1 MSEANASDP
10 LFDSPDKATGFRL
23 ERHGPLAELILARP
37 ERHNAF
43 DAELMLGLL
52 GCLDELVHEQ
62 PRPHALLLR
71 AEGKHF
77 CAGADLDWMRS
88 QVHADFDP
96 SSFEK
101 NREDARVLARL
112 MQTLDELPFPTIALV
127 QGAAYG
133 GALGLVC
140 ACDIALAADNARFC
154 LSEVSLGLVPAVI
167 SPYVVRAMGMRQ
179 ARRYMLS
186 AEPFDAIT
194 ACRLNV
200 AHQLMPATQ
209 LLTEGRLL
217 ALRLCRNGPRAMLET
232 KRLLAAIEDQVGQ
245 RHEEQTVETIARV
258 RVGLEA
264 QEGMQAFFDKRPP
277 NWRPRFKDET

>member
-1 MSEANASDP
+1 MSDP
-10 LFDSPDKATGFRL
+10 LFDDAPQAGFRL
-23 ERHGPLAELILARP
+23 ERHGPLAELVLSRP
-37 ERHNAF
+37 ARHNAF

-52 GCLDELVHEQ
+52 DCLDELAHSHDQ
-62 PRPHALLLR
+62 AFADRPHVLLLR

-77 CAGADLDWMRS
+77 CAGADLNWMRG
-88 QVHADFDP
+88 QAHADFDP

-112 MQTLDELPFPTIALV
+112 MQTLDELPFPTLALV

-133 GALGLVC
+133 GALGLIC
-140 ACDIALAADNARFC
+140 ACDIVLASDDARFC

-200 AHQLMPATQ
+200 AHQLSTLPA
-209 LLTEGRLL
+209 LLTEGRRM
-217 ALRLCRNGPRAMLET
+217 ALRLCRNGPEAMTET
-232 KRLLAAIEDQVGQ
+232 KRLLAAIDELGGA
-245 RHEEQTVETIARV
+245 RHEEQTVDTIARV

-277 NWRPRFKDET
+277 SWRPRFKDEA

>member
-1 MSEANASDP
+1 MSDP
-10 LFDSPDKATGFRL
+10 LYNDPLAGCRL
-23 ERHGPLAELILARP
+23 ERHGPLVELVLARP
-37 ERHNAF
+37 ARHNAL
-43 DAELMLGLL
+43 DADLMQELLD
-52 GCLDELVHEQ
+52 CLDDLAHRHGQ
-62 PRPHALLLR
+62 PLAERPHVLLLR
-71 AEGKHF
+71 AEGRHF
-77 CAGADLDWMRS
+77 CAGADLNWMRN
-88 QVHADFDP
+88 QLQGDFDP
-96 SSFEK
+96 TSFEK

-112 MQTLDELPFPTIALV
+112 MQALDELPFPTVALV

-133 GALGLVC
+133 GALGLLC
-140 ACDIALAADNARFC
+140 ACDIVLASDDARFC

-200 AHQLMPATQ
+200 AHRLCAPEK
-209 LLTEGRLL
+209 LLSEGR
-217 ALRLCRNGPRAMLET
+217 ALGMRLCRNGPQAMKET
-232 KRLLAAIEDQVGQ
+232 KRLLAAIEHQPGHQ
-245 RHEEQTVETIARV
+245 HEEITVETIARV

>member
-1 MSEANASDP
+1 MSDP
-10 LFDSPDKATGFRL
+10 LCNDPLAGCRL
-23 ERHGPLAELILARP
+23 ERHGPLVELVLARP
-37 ERHNAF
+37 ARHNAL
-43 DAELMLGLL
+43 DADLMQELLD
-52 GCLDELVHEQ
+52 CLDDLAHRHGQ
-62 PRPHALLLR
+62 PLAERPHVLLLR
-71 AEGKHF
+71 AEGRHF
-77 CAGADLDWMRS
+77 CAGADLNWMRN
-88 QVHADFDP
+88 QLNGDFDP

-112 MQTLDELPFPTIALV
+112 MQALDELPFPTVALV

-133 GALGLVC
+133 GALGLLC
-140 ACDIALAADNARFC
+140 ACDIVLASDDARFC

-200 AHQLMPATQ
+200 AHRLCTPDQ
-209 LLTEGRLL
+209 LLSEGR
-217 ALRLCRNGPRAMLET
+217 ALGMRLCRNGPEAMKET
-232 KRLLAAIEDQVGQ
+232 KRLLAAIEHQPGHQ
-245 RHEEQTVETIARV
+245 HEEITVETIARV

-277 NWRPRFKDET
+277 SWRPRFKDET

>member
-1 MSEANASDP
+1 MSDP
-10 LFDSPDKATGFRL
+10 LFCDPLAGFRL
-23 ERHGPLAELILARP
+23 ERHGPLVELILARP
-37 ERHNAF
+37 ERHNAL
-43 DAELMLGLL
+43 DANLMQGLL
-52 GCLDELVHEQ
+52 DGLEELVQ
-62 PRPHALLLR
+62 GNAGASRPHALLLR
-71 AEGKHF
+71 AEGTHF
-77 CAGADLDWMRS
+77 CAGADLNWMRS
-88 QVHADFDP
+88 QAHADFDP

-112 MQTLDELPFPTIALV
+112 MQTLDELPFPTLALV

-133 GALGLVC
+133 GALGLIC
-140 ACDIALAADNARFC
+140 ACDIVLAADNARFC

-167 SPYVVRAMGMRQ
+167 SPYVVRTMGMRQ

-200 AHQLMPATQ
+200 AHLMTSPTE

-217 ALRLCRNGPRAMLET
+217 ALRLCRNGPAAMKET
-232 KRLLAAIEDQVGQ
+232 KRLLVAIEGQ
-245 RHEEQTVETIARV
+245 PVHHCEEKTVDTIARV

-277 NWRPRFKDET
+277 GWRPRFKDEA

>member
-1 MSEANASDP
+1 MSDP
-10 LFDSPDKATGFRL
+10 LCNDPLAGCRL
-23 ERHGPLAELILARP
+23 ERHGPLVELVLARP
-37 ERHNAF
+37 ARHNAL
-43 DAELMLGLL
+43 DADLMQELLDCLGDLAHRH
-52 GCLDELVHEQ
+52 GQ
-62 PRPHALLLR
+62 PLAERPHVLLLR
-71 AEGKHF
+71 AEGRHF
-77 CAGADLDWMRS
+77 CSGADLNWMRN
-88 QVHADFDP
+88 QLQGDFDP
-96 SSFEK
+96 GSFEK

-112 MQTLDELPFPTIALV
+112 MQALDELPFPTVALV

-133 GALGLVC
+133 GALGLLC
-140 ACDIALAADNARFC
+140 ACDIVLASEDARFC

-200 AHQLMPATQ
+200 AHRLCAPEQ
-209 LLTEGRLL
+209 LLSEGR
-217 ALRLCRNGPRAMLET
+217 ALGMRLCRNGPEAMKET
-232 KRLLAAIEDQVGQ
+232 KRLLATIEHQPGHQ
-245 RHEEQTVETIARV
+245 HEEITVETIARV

-277 NWRPRFKDET
+277 SWRPRFKDET

>member
-1 MSEANASDP
+1 MSDP
-10 LFDSPDKATGFRL
+10 LCNDPLAGCRL
-23 ERHGPLAELILARP
+23 ERHGPLVELVLARP
-37 ERHNAF
+37 ARHNAL
-43 DAELMLGLL
+43 DADLMQELLD
-52 GCLDELVHEQ
+52 CLDDLAHRHGQ
-62 PRPHALLLR
+62 PLAERPHVLLLR
-71 AEGKHF
+71 AEGRHF
-77 CAGADLDWMRS
+77 CAGADLNWMRN
-88 QVHADFDP
+88 QLNGDFDP

-112 MQTLDELPFPTIALV
+112 MQAMDELPFPTVALV

-133 GALGLVC
+133 GALGLLC
-140 ACDIALAADNARFC
+140 ACDIVLASDDARFC

-200 AHQLMPATQ
+200 AHRLCAPEK
-209 LLTEGRLL
+209 LLSEGR
-217 ALRLCRNGPRAMLET
+217 ALGMRLCRNGPQAMKET
-232 KRLLAAIEDQVGQ
+232 KRLLAAIEHQPGHQ
-245 RHEEQTVETIARV
+245 HEEITVETIARV

-277 NWRPRFKDET
+277 NWRPRVKDET

>member
-1 MSEANASDP
+1 MSDP
-10 LFDSPDKATGFRL
+10 LCNDPLAGCRL
-23 ERHGPLAELILARP
+23 ERHGPLVELVLARP
-37 ERHNAF
+37 ARHNAL
-43 DAELMLGLL
+43 DADLMQALL
-52 GCLDELVHEQ
+52 DCLDDLAHRHGQ
-62 PRPHALLLR
+62 PLAERPHVLLLR
-71 AEGKHF
+71 AEGRHF
-77 CAGADLDWMRS
+77 CAGADLNWMRS
-88 QVHADFDP
+88 QLNGDFDP

-112 MQTLDELPFPTIALV
+112 MQALDELPFPTVALV

-133 GALGLVC
+133 GALGLLC
-140 ACDIALAADNARFC
+140 ACDIVLASDDARFC

-200 AHQLMPATQ
+200 AHRLCAPEK
-209 LLTEGRLL
+209 LLSEGR
-217 ALRLCRNGPRAMLET
+217 ALGMRLCRNGPQAMKET
-232 KRLLAAIEDQVGQ
+232 KRLLAAIEHQPGHQ
-245 RHEEQTVETIARV
+245 HEEITVETIARV

-277 NWRPRFKDET
+277 SWRPRFKDET

>member
-1 MSEANASDP
+1 MSDP
-10 LFDSPDKATGFRL
+10 LCNDPLAGCRL
-23 ERHGPLAELILARP
+23 ERHGPLVELVLARP
-37 ERHNAF
+37 ARHNAL
-43 DAELMLGLL
+43 DADLMQELLD
-52 GCLDELVHEQ
+52 CLDDLAHRHGQ
-62 PRPHALLLR
+62 PLAERPHVLLLR
-71 AEGKHF
+71 AEGRHF
-77 CAGADLDWMRS
+77 CAGADLNWMRN
-88 QVHADFDP
+88 QLNGDFDP

-112 MQTLDELPFPTIALV
+112 MQALDELPFPTVALV

-133 GALGLVC
+133 GALGLLC
-140 ACDIALAADNARFC
+140 ACDIVLASDDARFC

-186 AEPFDAIT
+186 ADPFDAIT

-200 AHQLMPATQ
+200 AHRLCAPEK
-209 LLTEGRLL
+209 LLSEGR
-217 ALRLCRNGPRAMLET
+217 ALGMRLCRNGPQAMKET
-232 KRLLAAIEDQVGQ
+232 KRLLAAIEHQPGHQ
-245 RHEEQTVETIARV
+245 HEEITVETIARV

-277 NWRPRFKDET
+277 SWRPRFKDET

>member
-1 MSEANASDP
+1 MSDP
-10 LFDSPDKATGFRL
+10 LCNDPLAGCRL
-23 ERHGPLAELILARP
+23 ERHGPLVELVLARP
-37 ERHNAF
+37 ARHNAL
-43 DAELMLGLL
+43 DADLMQELLD
-52 GCLDELVHEQ
+52 CLDDLAHRHGQ
-62 PRPHALLLR
+62 PLAERPHVLLLR
-71 AEGKHF
+71 AEGRHF
-77 CAGADLDWMRS
+77 CAGADLNWMRNQLNS
-88 QVHADFDP
+88 DFDP

-112 MQTLDELPFPTIALV
+112 MQALDELPFPTVALV

-133 GALGLVC
+133 GALGLLC
-140 ACDIALAADNARFC
+140 ACDIVLASDDARFC

-200 AHQLMPATQ
+200 AHRLCAPEK
-209 LLTEGRLL
+209 LLSEGR
-217 ALRLCRNGPRAMLET
+217 ALGMRLCRNGPQAMKET
-232 KRLLAAIEDQVGQ
+232 KRLLAAIEHQPGHQ
-245 RHEEQTVETIARV
+245 HEEITVETIARV

>member
-1 MSEANASDP
+1 MSDP
-10 LFDSPDKATGFRL
+10 LCNDPLAGCRL
-23 ERHGPLAELILARP
+23 ERHGPLVELVLARP
-37 ERHNAF
+37 ARHNAL
-43 DAELMLGLL
+43 DADLMQELLD
-52 GCLDELVHEQ
+52 CLDDLAHRHGQ
-62 PRPHALLLR
+62 PLAERPHVLLLR
-71 AEGKHF
+71 AEGRHF
-77 CAGADLDWMRS
+77 CAGADLNWMRN
-88 QVHADFDP
+88 QLNGDFDT

-101 NREDARVLARL
+101 NREDARVLAKL
-112 MQTLDELPFPTIALV
+112 MQALDELPFPTVALV

-133 GALGLVC
+133 GALGLLC
-140 ACDIALAADNARFC
+140 ACDIVLASDDARFC

-200 AHQLMPATQ
+200 AHRLCAPEQLIS
-209 LLTEGRLL
+209 EGR
-217 ALRLCRNGPRAMLET
+217 ALGMRLCRNGPQAMKET
-232 KRLLAAIEDQVGQ
+232 KRLLAAIEHQPGHQ
-245 RHEEQTVETIARV
+245 HEEITVETIARV

>member
-1 MSEANASDP
+1 MSDP
-10 LFDSPDKATGFRL
+10 LFDNLPQAGFRL
-23 ERHGPLAELILARP
+23 ERHGPLAELVLARP
-37 ERHNAF
+37 ARHNAF
-43 DAELMLGLL
+43 DAALMLGLL
-52 GCLDELVHEQ
+52 DCLDELVHHHDNPLAER
-62 PRPHALLLR
+62 PRALLLR

-88 QVHADFDP
+88 LAHADF
-96 SSFEK
+96 EH

-112 MQTLDELPFPTIALV
+112 MQTLDTLPFPTLALV

-140 ACDIALAADNARFC
+140 ACDIVLASDDARFC

-194 ACRLNV
+194 ACRLHV
-200 AHQLMPATQ
+200 AHQLAKPAQ
-209 LLTEGRLL
+209 LLAEGRAL
-217 ALRLCRNGPRAMLET
+217 ALRLCRNGPEAMKET
-232 KRLLAAIEDQVGQ
+232 KRLLAAIDEQGVAP
-245 RHEEQTVETIARV
+245 HEEKTVETIARV

-277 NWRPRFKDET
+277 SWRPRFKDEA

>member
-1 MSEANASDP
+1 MSDP
-10 LFDSPDKATGFRL
+10 LCNDPLAGCRL
-23 ERHGPLAELILARP
+23 ERHGPLVELVLARP
-37 ERHNAF
+37 ARHNAL
-43 DAELMLGLL
+43 DADLMQELLD
-52 GCLDELVHEQ
+52 CLDDLAHRHGQ
-62 PRPHALLLR
+62 PLAERPHVLLLR
-71 AEGKHF
+71 AEGRHF
-77 CAGADLDWMRS
+77 CAGADLNWMRN
-88 QVHADFDP
+88 QLNGDFDP

-112 MQTLDELPFPTIALV
+112 MQALDELPFPTVALV

-133 GALGLVC
+133 GALGLLC
-140 ACDIALAADNARFC
+140 ACDIVLASDDARFC

-167 SPYVVRAMGMRQ
+167 SPYVVRSMGMRQ

-200 AHQLMPATQ
+200 AHRLCAPEK
-209 LLTEGRLL
+209 LLSEGR
-217 ALRLCRNGPRAMLET
+217 ALGMRLCRNGPQAMKET
-232 KRLLAAIEDQVGQ
+232 KRLLAAIEHQPGHQ
-245 RHEEQTVETIARV
+245 HEEITVETIARV

>member
-1 MSEANASDP
+1 MSDP
-10 LFDSPDKATGFRL
+10 LCNDPLAGCRL
-23 ERHGPLAELILARP
+23 ERHGPLVELVLARP
-37 ERHNAF
+37 ARHNAL
-43 DAELMLGLL
+43 DADLMQELLDYLGDLAHRH
-52 GCLDELVHEQ
+52 GQ
-62 PRPHALLLR
+62 PLAERPHVLLLR
-71 AEGKHF
+71 AEGRHF
-77 CAGADLDWMRS
+77 CAGADLNWMRN
-88 QVHADFDP
+88 QLQGDFDP

-101 NREDARVLARL
+101 NREDARALARL
-112 MQTLDELPFPTIALV
+112 MQALDELPFPTVALV

-133 GALGLVC
+133 GALGLLC
-140 ACDIALAADNARFC
+140 ACDIVLASEDARFC

-200 AHQLMPATQ
+200 AHRLCAPEH
-209 LLTEGRLL
+209 LLLEGR
-217 ALRLCRNGPRAMLET
+217 ALGMRLCRNGPEAMKET
-232 KRLLAAIEDQVGQ
+232 KRLLAAIEHQPGHQ
-245 RHEEQTVETIARV
+245 HEEITVETIARV

-277 NWRPRFKDET
+277 SWRPRFKDET

>member
-1 MSEANASDP
+1 MSDP
-10 LFDSPDKATGFRL
+10 LCNDPLAGCRL
-23 ERHGPLAELILARP
+23 ERHGPLVELVLARP
-37 ERHNAF
+37 ARHNAL
-43 DAELMLGLL
+43 DADLMQELLD
-52 GCLDELVHEQ
+52 CLDDLAHRHGQ
-62 PRPHALLLR
+62 PLAERPHVLLLR
-71 AEGKHF
+71 AEGRHF
-77 CAGADLDWMRS
+77 CAGADLNWMRN
-88 QVHADFDP
+88 QLNGDFDP
-96 SSFEK
+96 TSFEK

-112 MQTLDELPFPTIALV
+112 MQALDELPFPTVALV

-133 GALGLVC
+133 GALGLLC
-140 ACDIALAADNARFC
+140 ACDIVLAGDDARFC

-200 AHQLMPATQ
+200 AHRLCTPDQ
-209 LLTEGRLL
+209 LLSEGR
-217 ALRLCRNGPRAMLET
+217 ALGMRLCRNGPQAMKET
-232 KRLLAAIEDQVGQ
+232 KRLLAAIEHQPGHQ
-245 RHEEQTVETIARV
+245 HEEITVETIARV

>member
-1 MSEANASDP
+1 MSDP
-10 LFDSPDKATGFRL
+10 LCNDPLAGCRL
-23 ERHGPLAELILARP
+23 ERHGPLVELVLARP
-37 ERHNAF
+37 ARHNAL
-43 DAELMLGLL
+43 DADLMQELLD
-52 GCLDELVHEQ
+52 CLDDLAHRHGQ
-62 PRPHALLLR
+62 PLAERPHVLLLR
-71 AEGKHF
+71 AEGRHF
-77 CAGADLDWMRS
+77 CAGADLNWMRN
-88 QVHADFDP
+88 QLNGDFDP

-112 MQTLDELPFPTIALV
+112 MQALDELPFPTVALV

-133 GALGLVC
+133 GALGLLC
-140 ACDIALAADNARFC
+140 ACDIVLASDDARFC

-200 AHQLMPATQ
+200 AHRLCAPEK
-209 LLTEGRLL
+209 LLSEGR
-217 ALRLCRNGPRAMLET
+217 ALGMRLCRNGPQAMKET
-232 KRLLAAIEDQVGQ
+232 KRLLAAIELQPGHQ
-245 RHEEQTVETIARV
+245 HEEITVETIARV

>member
-1 MSEANASDP
+1 MSDP
-10 LFDSPDKATGFRL
+10 LCNDPLAGCRL
-23 ERHGPLAELILARP
+23 ERHGPLVELVLARP
-37 ERHNAF
+37 ARHNAL
-43 DAELMLGLL
+43 DADLMQELLD
-52 GCLDELVHEQ
+52 CLDDLAHRHGQ
-62 PRPHALLLR
+62 PLAERPHVLLLR
-71 AEGKHF
+71 AEGRHF
-77 CAGADLDWMRS
+77 CAGADLNWMRS
-88 QVHADFDP
+88 QLNGDFDP

-112 MQTLDELPFPTIALV
+112 MQALDELPFPTVALV

-133 GALGLVC
+133 GALGLLC
-140 ACDIALAADNARFC
+140 ACDIVLASDDARFC

-200 AHQLMPATQ
+200 AHRLCAPEK
-209 LLTEGRLL
+209 LLSEGR
-217 ALRLCRNGPRAMLET
+217 ALGMRLCRNGPQAMKET
-232 KRLLAAIEDQVGQ
+232 KRLLAAIEHQPGHQ
-245 RHEEQTVETIARV
+245 HEEITVETIARV

-277 NWRPRFKDET
+277 SWRPRFKDET

>member
-1 MSEANASDP
+1 MSDP
-10 LFDSPDKATGFRL
+10 LYNDPLTGCRL
-23 ERHGPLAELILARP
+23 ERHGPLVELVWARP
-37 ERHNAF
+37 ARHNAL
-43 DAELMLGLL
+43 DADLMQELLD
-52 GCLDELVHEQ
+52 CLDDLAHRHGQ
-62 PRPHALLLR
+62 PLAERPHVLLLR
-71 AEGKHF
+71 AEGRHF
-77 CAGADLDWMRS
+77 CAGADLNWMRN
-88 QVHADFDP
+88 QLQGDFDP
-96 SSFEK
+96 TSFEK

-112 MQTLDELPFPTIALV
+112 MQALDELPFPTVALV

-133 GALGLVC
+133 GALGLLC
-140 ACDIALAADNARFC
+140 ACDIVLASDDARFC

-200 AHQLMPATQ
+200 AHRLCTPDQ
-209 LLTEGRLL
+209 LLSEGR
-217 ALRLCRNGPRAMLET
+217 ALGMRLCRNGPEAMKET
-232 KRLLAAIEDQVGQ
+232 KRLLAAIEHQPGHQ
-245 RHEEQTVETIARV
+245 HEEITVETIARV

-277 NWRPRFKDET
+277 SWRPRFKDET

>member
-1 MSEANASDP
+1 MSDP
-10 LFDSPDKATGFRL
+10 LFNDPPAGFRL
-23 ERHGPLAELILARP
+23 ERHGPLAELVLSRP
-37 ERHNAF
+37 ARHNAF
-43 DAELMLGLL
+43 DADLMLGLL
-52 GCLDELVHEQ
+52 DCLDGLAHLHGQSLAE
-62 PRPHALLLR
+62 RPHALLLR
-71 AEGKHF
+71 AEGRHF
-77 CAGADLDWMRS
+77 CAGADLNWMRNLA
-88 QVHADFDP
+88 HADF
-96 SSFEK
+96 EH

-112 MQTLDELPFPTIALV
+112 MQTLDELPFPTLALV

-140 ACDIALAADNARFC
+140 ACDLVLASEDARFC

-167 SPYVVRAMGMRQ
+167 SPYVVRTMGMRQ

-200 AHQLMPATQ
+200 AHQLAKPEQ
-209 LLTEGRLL
+209 LLAEGRAL
-217 ALRLCRNGPRAMLET
+217 AMRLCRNGPEAMKET
-232 KRLLAAIEDQVGQ
+232 KRLLAAIESHTA
-245 RHEEQTVETIARV
+245 RLHEEKTVETIARV

-277 NWRPRFKDET
+277 SWRPRFKDEA

>member
-1 MSEANASDP
+1 MSDP
-10 LFDSPDKATGFRL
+10 LCNDPLAGCRL
-23 ERHGPLAELILARP
+23 ERHGPLVELVLARP
-37 ERHNAF
+37 ARHNAL
-43 DAELMLGLL
+43 DADLMQEQLD
-52 GCLDELVHEQ
+52 CLDDLAHSHGQ
-62 PRPHALLLR
+62 PLAERPHVLLLR
-71 AEGKHF
+71 AEGRHF
-77 CAGADLDWMRS
+77 CAGADLNWMRN
-88 QVHADFDP
+88 QLNGDFDP

-112 MQTLDELPFPTIALV
+112 MQALDELPFPTVALV

-133 GALGLVC
+133 GALGLLC
-140 ACDIALAADNARFC
+140 ACDIVLASDDARFC

-200 AHQLMPATQ
+200 AHRLCAPEK
-209 LLTEGRLL
+209 LLSEGR
-217 ALRLCRNGPRAMLET
+217 ALGMRLCRNGPQAMKET
-232 KRLLAAIEDQVGQ
+232 KRLLAAIEHQPGHQ
-245 RHEEQTVETIARV
+245 HEEITVETIARV

>member
-1 MSEANASDP
+1 MSDP
-10 LFDSPDKATGFRL
+10 LCNDPLAGCRL
-23 ERHGPLAELILARP
+23 ERHGPLVELVLARP
-37 ERHNAF
+37 ARHNAL
-43 DAELMLGLL
+43 DADLMQELLD
-52 GCLDELVHEQ
+52 CLDDLAHRHGQ
-62 PRPHALLLR
+62 PLAERPHVLLLR
-71 AEGKHF
+71 AEGRHF
-77 CAGADLDWMRS
+77 CAGADLNWMRN
-88 QVHADFDP
+88 QLNGDFDP

-112 MQTLDELPFPTIALV
+112 MQALDELPFPTVALV

-133 GALGLVC
+133 GALGLLC
-140 ACDIALAADNARFC
+140 ACDIVLASDDARFC

-200 AHQLMPATQ
+200 AHRLCAPEK
-209 LLTEGRLL
+209 LLSEGR
-217 ALRLCRNGPRAMLET
+217 ALGMRLCRNGPQAMKET
-232 KRLLAAIEDQVGQ
+232 KRLLAAIEHQPGHQ
-245 RHEEQTVETIARV
+245 HEEITVETIARV

-277 NWRPRFKDET
+277 NWRPRYKDET

>member
-1 MSEANASDP
+1 MSDP
-10 LFDSPDKATGFRL
+10 LYNDPLAGCRL
-23 ERHGPLAELILARP
+23 ERHGPLVELVLARP
-37 ERHNAF
+37 ARHNAL
-43 DAELMLGLL
+43 DADLMQELLD
-52 GCLDELVHEQ
+52 CLDDLAHRHGQ
-62 PRPHALLLR
+62 PLAERPHVLLLR
-71 AEGKHF
+71 AEGRHF
-77 CAGADLDWMRS
+77 CAGADLNWMRN
-88 QVHADFDP
+88 QLQGDFDP
-96 SSFEK
+96 TSFEK

-112 MQTLDELPFPTIALV
+112 MQALDELPFPTVALV

-133 GALGLVC
+133 GALGLLC
-140 ACDIALAADNARFC
+140 ACDIVLASDDARFC

-200 AHQLMPATQ
+200 AHRLCTPDQ
-209 LLTEGRLL
+209 LLSEGR
-217 ALRLCRNGPRAMLET
+217 ALGMRLCRNGPEAMKET
-232 KRLLAAIEDQVGQ
+232 KRLLAAIEHQPGHQ
-245 RHEEQTVETIARV
+245 HEEITVETIARV

-277 NWRPRFKDET
+277 SWRPRFKDET

>member
-1 MSEANASDP
+1 MSDP
-10 LFDSPDKATGFRL
+10 LCNDPLAGCRL
-23 ERHGPLAELILARP
+23 ERHGPLVELVLARP
-37 ERHNAF
+37 ARHNAL
-43 DAELMLGLL
+43 DADLMQELLD
-52 GCLDELVHEQ
+52 CLDDLAHRHGQ
-62 PRPHALLLR
+62 PLAERPHVLLLR
-71 AEGKHF
+71 AEGRHF
-77 CAGADLDWMRS
+77 CAGADLNWMRN
-88 QVHADFDP
+88 QLNGDFDP

-112 MQTLDELPFPTIALV
+112 MQALDELPFPTVALV

-133 GALGLVC
+133 GALGLLC
-140 ACDIALAADNARFC
+140 ACDIVLASDDARFC

-200 AHQLMPATQ
+200 AHRLCAPEK
-209 LLTEGRLL
+209 LLSEGR
-217 ALRLCRNGPRAMLET
+217 ALGMRLCRNGPQAMKET
-232 KRLLAAIEDQVGQ
+232 KRLLAAIEHQPGHQ
-245 RHEEQTVETIARV
+245 HEEITVETIARV

-277 NWRPRFKDET
+277 NWRPRVKDET

>member
-1 MSEANASDP
+1 MSDP
-10 LFDSPDKATGFRL
+10 LCNDPLAGCRL
-23 ERHGPLAELILARP
+23 ERHGPLVELVLARP
-37 ERHNAF
+37 ARHNAL
-43 DAELMLGLL
+43 DADLMQELLD
-52 GCLDELVHEQ
+52 CLDDLAHRHGQ
-62 PRPHALLLR
+62 PLAERPHVLLLR
-71 AEGKHF
+71 AEGRHF
-77 CAGADLDWMRS
+77 CAGADLNWMRNQLHS
-88 QVHADFDP
+88 DFDP

-112 MQTLDELPFPTIALV
+112 MQALDELPFPTVALV

-133 GALGLVC
+133 GALGLLC
-140 ACDIALAADNARFC
+140 ACDIVLASDDARFC

-167 SPYVVRAMGMRQ
+167 SPYVVRTMGMRQ

-200 AHQLMPATQ
+200 AHRLCAPEK
-209 LLTEGRLL
+209 LLSEGR
-217 ALRLCRNGPRAMLET
+217 ALGMRLCRNGPQAMKET
-232 KRLLAAIEDQVGQ
+232 KRLLAAIEHQPGHQ
-245 RHEEQTVETIARV
+245 HEEITVETIARV

>member
-1 MSEANASDP
+1 MSDP
-10 LFDSPDKATGFRL
+10 LYNDPLAGCRL
-23 ERHGPLAELILARP
+23 ERHGPLVELVLARP
-37 ERHNAF
+37 ARHNAL
-43 DAELMLGLL
+43 DADLMQELLD
-52 GCLDELVHEQ
+52 CLDDLAHRHGQ
-62 PRPHALLLR
+62 PLAERPHVLLLR
-71 AEGKHF
+71 AEGRHF
-77 CAGADLDWMRS
+77 CAGADLNWMRN
-88 QVHADFDP
+88 QLQGDFDP
-96 SSFEK
+96 TSFEK

-112 MQTLDELPFPTIALV
+112 MQALDELPFPTVALV

-133 GALGLVC
+133 GALGLLC
-140 ACDIALAADNARFC
+140 ACDIVLASDDARFC

-200 AHQLMPATQ
+200 AHRLCTPDQ
-209 LLTEGRLL
+209 LLSEGR
-217 ALRLCRNGPRAMLET
+217 ALGMRLCRNGPEAMKET
-232 KRLLAAIEDQVGQ
+232 KRLLAAIEHQPGHQ
-245 RHEEQTVETIARV
+245 HEETTVETIARV

-277 NWRPRFKDET
+277 SWRPRFKDET

>member
-1 MSEANASDP
+1 MSDP
-10 LFDSPDKATGFRL
+10 LCNDPLAGCRL
-23 ERHGPLAELILARP
+23 ERHGPLVELVLARP
-37 ERHNAF
+37 ARHNAL
-43 DAELMLGLL
+43 DADLMQELLDCLGDLAHRH
-52 GCLDELVHEQ
+52 GQ
-62 PRPHALLLR
+62 PLAERPHVLLLR
-71 AEGKHF
+71 AEGRHF
-77 CAGADLDWMRS
+77 CAGADLNWMRN
-88 QVHADFDP
+88 QLQGDFDP

-112 MQTLDELPFPTIALV
+112 MQALDELPFPTVALV

-133 GALGLVC
+133 GALGLLC
-140 ACDIALAADNARFC
+140 ACDIVLASEDARFC

-200 AHQLMPATQ
+200 AHRLCAPEH
-209 LLTEGRLL
+209 LLLEGRAL
-217 ALRLCRNGPRAMLET
+217 AMRLCRNGPEAMKET
-232 KRLLAAIEDQVGQ
+232 KRLLAAIEHQPGHQ
-245 RHEEQTVETIARV
+245 HEEITVETIARV

-277 NWRPRFKDET
+277 SWRPRFKDET

>member
-1 MSEANASDP
+1 MSDP
-10 LFDSPDKATGFRL
+10 LYNDPLAGCRL
-23 ERHGPLAELILARP
+23 ERHGPLVELVLARP
-37 ERHNAF
+37 ARHNAL
-43 DAELMLGLL
+43 DADLMQELLD
-52 GCLDELVHEQ
+52 CLDDLAHRHGQ
-62 PRPHALLLR
+62 PLAERPHVLLLR
-71 AEGKHF
+71 AEGRHF
-77 CAGADLDWMRS
+77 CAGADLNWMRN
-88 QVHADFDP
+88 QLQGDFDP
-96 SSFEK
+96 TSFEK

-112 MQTLDELPFPTIALV
+112 MQALDELPFPTVALV

-133 GALGLVC
+133 GALGLLC
-140 ACDIALAADNARFC
+140 ACDIVLASDDARFC

-200 AHQLMPATQ
+200 AHRLCTPDQ
-209 LLTEGRLL
+209 LLSEGR
-217 ALRLCRNGPRAMLET
+217 ALGMRLCRNGPEAMKET
-232 KRLLAAIEDQVGQ
+232 KRLLAAIEHQPGHQ
-245 RHEEQTVETIARV
+245 HEEITVETIARV

>member
-1 MSEANASDP
+1 MSDP
-10 LFDSPDKATGFRL
+10 LCNDPLAGCRL
-23 ERHGPLAELILARP
+23 ERHGPLVELVLARP
-37 ERHNAF
+37 ARHNAL
-43 DAELMLGLL
+43 DADLMQELLD
-52 GCLDELVHEQ
+52 CLDDLAHRHGQ
-62 PRPHALLLR
+62 PLAERPHVLLLR
-71 AEGKHF
+71 AEGRHF
-77 CAGADLDWMRS
+77 CAGADLNWMRN
-88 QVHADFDP
+88 QLNGDFDP

-112 MQTLDELPFPTIALV
+112 MQALDELPFPTVALV

-133 GALGLVC
+133 GALGLLC
-140 ACDIALAADNARFC
+140 ACDIVLASDDARFC

-200 AHQLMPATQ
+200 AHRLCAPEK
-209 LLTEGRLL
+209 LLSEGR
-217 ALRLCRNGPRAMLET
+217 ALGMRLCRNGPQAMKET
-232 KRLLAAIEDQVGQ
+232 KRLLAAIEQQPGHQ
-245 RHEEQTVETIARV
+245 HEEITVETIARV

>member
-1 MSEANASDP
+1 MSDP
-10 LFDSPDKATGFRL
+10 LYNDPLAGCRL
-23 ERHGPLAELILARP
+23 ERHGPLVELVLARP
-37 ERHNAF
+37 ARHNAL
-43 DAELMLGLL
+43 DADLMQELLD
-52 GCLDELVHEQ
+52 CLDDLAHRHGQ
-62 PRPHALLLR
+62 PLAERPHVLLLR
-71 AEGKHF
+71 AEGRHF
-77 CAGADLDWMRS
+77 CAGADLNWMRN
-88 QVHADFDP
+88 QLQGDFD
-96 SSFEK
+96 STSFEK

-112 MQTLDELPFPTIALV
+112 MQALDELPFPTVALV

-133 GALGLVC
+133 GALGLLC
-140 ACDIALAADNARFC
+140 ACDIVLASDDARFC

-200 AHQLMPATQ
+200 AHRLCTPDQ
-209 LLTEGRLL
+209 LLSEGR
-217 ALRLCRNGPRAMLET
+217 ALGMRLCRNGPEAMKET
-232 KRLLAAIEDQVGQ
+232 KRLLAAIEHQPGHQ
-245 RHEEQTVETIARV
+245 HEEITVETIARV

-277 NWRPRFKDET
+277 SWRPRFKDET